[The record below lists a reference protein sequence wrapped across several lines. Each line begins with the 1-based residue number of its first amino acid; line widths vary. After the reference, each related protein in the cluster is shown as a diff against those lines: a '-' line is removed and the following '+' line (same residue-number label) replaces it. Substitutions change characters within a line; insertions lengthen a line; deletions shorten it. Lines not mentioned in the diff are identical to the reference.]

1 MPTAKAHHELPLLEP
16 IKHYIYFRLHYSVSI
31 SSRRDGGIAF
41 MVCLPV
47 WHTRWTHTDA
57 GASAAQSHTQHFTT
71 EDTCNLNIR
80 IFNERQHVKTE
91 AWGTICTVCRATAYN
106 VQARLLTYYASTWK
120 SLVFQ
125 SGSWLML
132 LFLHK
137 DSALTLCFPFV
148 SPSFFLSSLSLLSI
162 PVADFFL
169 VLVSLKTSLIYYFS
183 SPASSLIPL
192 FLFLSLVFFTSCLTE
207 MLIT

>member
-41 MVCLPV
+41 MICLPV

-57 GASAAQSHTQHFTT
+57 GASAAQSHKQHFTT

-80 IFNERQHVKTE
+80 IFNERQQVKTE
-91 AWGTICTVCRATAYN
+91 AQSVELQHIMYRHSTD
-106 VQARLLTYYASTWK
+106 LLCIHMK
-120 SLVFQ
+120 SLVLQ

-132 LFLHK
+132 PFLHK
-137 DSALTLCFPFV
+137 DSVHLL
-148 SPSFFLSSLSLLSI
+148 SPCVSLLSPLLSFCPPSAFCLYLWLI
-162 PVADFFL
+162 FFL
-169 VLVSLKTSLIYYFS
+169 FLFLWKPLWYIFFS

-192 FLFLSLVFFTSCLTE
+192 FLFLACFLHLLFD
-207 MLIT
+207 